1 MNEQAA
7 TTIEANDW
15 LREQARRRLLSLLD
29 VAPLVSR
36 YDPPGAAHSHRAVPP
51 VEVTPASAGGNAPVK
66 SLSAELRA
74 SQPAVAQRAESRA
87 GIAATSG
94 STAAPAIAVTSAAA
108 GTRAERN
115 AVSFSLLMVSAGAW
129 LWVESLPDRLL
140 RQAQINLVTA
150 MASAISGPDTKANY
164 RQFDWPITDNPHL
177 ARDLE
182 TGRESVAGL
191 LMRMQREVK
200 ARGVILMGDAVGEFC
215 PIPSGLVQHSIPST
229 LTMLEHPRRKMDA
242 WQTLRPLVQSATP
255 VSPSL

>member
-1 MNEQAA
+1 MNEHAA

-36 YDPPGAAHSHRAVPP
+36 FDPPGAAHSHRALPP
-51 VEVTPASAGGNAPVK
+51 VEVTPTSTSGNPPVR

-74 SQPAVAQRAESRA
+74 SQPAITQGADSRA
-87 GIAATSG
+87 GIPDTAG
-94 STAAPAIAVTSAAA
+94 STAAPPIAVASAATGA
-108 GTRAERN
+108 RAERD
-115 AVSFSLLMVSAGAW
+115 AVSFSLLMVSAGNW

-164 RQFDWPITDNPHL
+164 RQFDWPMNDNPHL
-177 ARDLE
+177 ARDLA

-200 ARGVILMGDAVGEFC
+200 ARGVILMGDAVSEFC

-229 LTMLEHPRRKMDA
+229 LTMLEHPRCKMDA
-242 WQTLRPLVQSATP
+242 WQTLRPLVQLATH
-255 VSPSL
+255 VSQSL